1 MIASG
6 LSSQLFLSLSAFKNT
21 NDFLNGIV
29 FSFAAKASTCCD
41 LSDVIRQRVLFED
54 WGVVFWYAG
63 IDKRST
69 VCHCDIA
76 TAS

>member
-1 MIASG
+1 MVASG
-6 LSSQLFLSLSAFKNT
+6 LSSQLCLSLSAFKNT

-29 FSFAAKASTCCD
+29 FSFAAKASACYY
-41 LSDVIRQRVLFED
+41 LSDAIRQGALFED
-54 WGVVFWYAG
+54 WGPVFWYAG
-63 IDKRST
+63 IDKRSI